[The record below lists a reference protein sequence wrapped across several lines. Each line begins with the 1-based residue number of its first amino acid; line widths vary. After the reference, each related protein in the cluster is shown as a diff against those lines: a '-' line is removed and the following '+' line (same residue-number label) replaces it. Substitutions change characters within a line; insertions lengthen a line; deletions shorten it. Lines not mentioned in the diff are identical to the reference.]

1 MRSKMLLVILA
12 VLTCVVL
19 SSVTFAAEKPAAKA
33 EFDQEAV
40 LMEIWKAPD
49 NTVVGTVD
57 GKPITKYEL
66 MKTMWFWNAPTVLQ
80 EVLNQKMINDAAG
93 KANVELTWSELQG
106 KVQESLKRM
115 GMDSV
120 KQLLNQFRI
129 TNTRFLSGTKVS
141 ALAEKT
147 VQKDIQVTDAE
158 YAEWIKARHILV
170 MFPTDE
176 TDQAK
181 KEEAAK
187 AKIDEIA
194 AKVKAGEDFAK
205 LADEFSQDPGNNMN
219 NVKQGGDLGWF
230 SRGRM
235 VQEFENAAF
244 ELKAGEVSEPVKTTY
259 GYHIIKLEKLGK
271 DATPAEK
278 AELKAQILE
287 RKTPMIMGQWFA
299 ELQAKTK
306 IVNKLM
312 PPPAVEQP
320 QPQVSVK
327 PAPAPAPAPK
337 AEAKPAAK
345 PAAPAAS
352 AKPATPP
359 APPAN

>member
-1 MRSKMLLVILA
+1 MRSKTLLIVLA
-12 VLTCVVL
+12 LLICVVM
-19 SSVTFAAEKPAAKA
+19 STVAIAAEKKDAKD

-57 GKPITKYEL
+57 GKPVTKYEL

-80 EVLNQKMINDAAG
+80 DILNQKMINQAAE
-93 KANVELTWSELQG
+93 KASVQLTWNELQG
-106 KVQESLKRM
+106 KIQESLKRM
-115 GMDSV
+115 GMDTV

-129 TNTRFLSGTKVS
+129 TNNRFLSGTKVS

-147 VQKDIQVTDAE
+147 VQKDIPVTDAE
-158 YAEWIKARHILV
+158 YAEWIKARHILI
-170 MFPTDE
+170 MFPNDE

-194 AKVKAGEDFAK
+194 AKVNAGEDFAK
-205 LADEFSQDPGNNMN
+205 LADEFSEDPGNNIN
-219 NVKQGGDLGWF
+219 NVKNGGDLGWF

-235 VQEFENAAF
+235 VQDFENKAF
-244 ELKAGEVSEPVKTTY
+244 EMKAGEVSEAVKTSY
-259 GYHIIKLEKLGK
+259 GYHLIKVEKLGK
-271 DATPAEK
+271 DATPVEK
-278 AELKAQILE
+278 ADLKKQILE
-287 RKTPMIMGQWFA
+287 RKTPMLMGQWFSD
-299 ELQAKTK
+299 LQNKTK

-312 PPPAVEQP
+312 PPPAVEP
-320 QPQVSVK
+320 PAPAVSVK
-327 PAPAPAPAPK
+327 PAPAPAPK
-337 AEAKPAAK
+337 AESKPAPK

-352 AKPATPP
+352 AKPVNPP
-359 APPAN
+359 APPAP